1 MPALGLA
8 GAEWR
13 ALTSVDLPGVL
24 NSDGYVSLLFAIRA
38 APKTQGQNVKAN
50 T

>member
-1 MPALGLA
+1 M
-8 GAEWR
+8 
-13 ALTSVDLPGVL
+13 L

-38 APKTQGQNVKAN
+38 ALRTQSANVEANVKP